1 MSEGNEMPL
10 RKALDAIDGMRA
22 RILMGGWLA
31 VIVTL
36 GAYGR
41 FYWVLRHSES
51 VGRIVDASL
60 LALTCLIAWAT
71 FAIVLIVVR
80 MTKRVLQAIDLSMRP
95 LS

>member
-1 MSEGNEMPL
+1 MSEGTEMPL
-10 RKALDAIDGMRA
+10 RNALDAIDGMRV

-31 VIVTL
+31 VLITL

-41 FYWVLRHSES
+41 FYWVLRHSDS
-51 VGRIVDASL
+51 VGKIIDASL

-80 MTKRVLQAIDLSMRP
+80 MTKKVLQAIDLSARR
-95 LS
+95 S